1 MKNLFNIKYFHYKL
15 MDKIENKKTVL
26 FFSLS
31 ITIITTIVLFTT
43 LSLSQMA
50 YSEDKL
56 YDTNFGK
63 FFGSPGLSIQQANS
77 SVISEINSTTHLL
90 QLNNVS
96 DQTISLA
103 EIPDRIIQVVS
114 TFDIIENWSML
125 IGAYSTYGESPPN
138 AALIFDKQG
147 VQEIFIIE
155 LYNPIYDKDK
165 KALNYDFTILDNSTL
180 NDLPLDIGHSALI
193 IDGIKQEGYPVI
205 SNS

>member
-1 MKNLFNIKYFHYKL
+1 MDRIKNKRI
-15 MDKIENKKTVL
+15 VL
-26 FFSLS
+26 FFSFS
-31 ITIITTIVLFTT
+31 ITIITTIGLITT
-43 LSLSQMA
+43 SISPLQIA

-56 YDTNFGK
+56 YDNNFGK
-63 FFGSPGLSIQQANS
+63 LFGAPGLSIQQANS
-77 SVISEINSTTHLL
+77 AVISEINSTTYLL

-103 EIPDRIIQVVS
+103 ERPDRIIQVVS
-114 TFDIIENWSML
+114 TFDIIENWSTL

-138 AALIFDKQG
+138 AVLIFDKQG
-147 VQEIFIIE
+147 VQDIFVIE

-165 KALNYDFTILDNSTL
+165 KVLNYDFTILDNSTL
-180 NDLPLDIGHSALI
+180 NDLPLDIEHSTLI

>member
-1 MKNLFNIKYFHYKL
+1 
-15 MDKIENKKTVL
+15 MDRIENKRIVL
-26 FFSLS
+26 FFSFS
-31 ITIITTIVLFTT
+31 ITIITTILLITA
-43 LSLSQMA
+43 LISLSQMA

-56 YDTNFGK
+56 YDDNFGK
-63 FFGSPGLSIQQANS
+63 FFGAPGLSIQQANS
-77 SVISEINSTTHLL
+77 TVISEINSTNYLL

-96 DQTISLA
+96 SQTISLA

-114 TFDIIENWSML
+114 TFDIIENWSTL
-125 IGAYSTYGESPPN
+125 IGAYSTYGEKPPN

-147 VQEIFIIE
+147 VQDIFVIE

-165 KALNYDFTILDNSTL
+165 NALKYDFTILDNSTL
-180 NDLPLDIGHSALI
+180 YDLPLDIGHSALI